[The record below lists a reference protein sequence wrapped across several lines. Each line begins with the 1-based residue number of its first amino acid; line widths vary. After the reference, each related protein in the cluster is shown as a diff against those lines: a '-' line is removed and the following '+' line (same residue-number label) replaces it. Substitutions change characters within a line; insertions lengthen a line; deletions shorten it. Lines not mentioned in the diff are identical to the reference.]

1 MKKFSDY
8 AKNNQTKNSQ
18 NEQIKDNQIAFELLN
33 RVAAKYEGASENQL
47 LSAIMSEAKKAK
59 ANGTLSNKEIENFVA
74 TISPMLN
81 QNQRKQLEKVIA
93 EIQK

>member
-33 RVAAKYEGASENQL
+33 RVASKYEGASENQL

-59 ANGTLSNKEIENFVA
+59 ANGTLSDKEIENFVA

-81 QNQRKQLEKVIA
+81 KNQQKQLEKVIA

>member
-33 RVAAKYEGASENQL
+33 RVASKYEGASENQL

>member
-18 NEQIKDNQIAFELLN
+18 NEQIKDIQIAFELLN
-33 RVAAKYEGASENQL
+33 RVASNYEGASENQL

>member
-18 NEQIKDNQIAFELLN
+18 NEQIKDNQVAFELLN
-33 RVAAKYEGASENQL
+33 RVASKYEGASENQL

>member
-33 RVAAKYEGASENQL
+33 RVASKYEGASENQL

-81 QNQRKQLEKVIA
+81 KNQLKQHEKVIA